1 MPIIVH
7 RTVIPAGQ
15 YVGLPRKIG
24 NANTNRRT
32 SRKAGFFAH
41 IRFSEIFPLDFLIA
55 FY

>member
-24 NANTNRRT
+24 NANISKNQ
-32 SRKAGFFAH
+32 SKGCFFCAYPV
-41 IRFSEIFPLDFLIA
+41 F
-55 FY
+55 

>member
-32 SRKAGFFAH
+32 SRKAVFLCISGFLKYSH
-41 IRFSEIFPLDFLIA
+41 
-55 FY
+55 

>member
-1 MPIIVH
+1 MPIAVH

-32 SRKAGFFAH
+32 RLRSGSFLRISGFLKYSH
-41 IRFSEIFPLDFLIA
+41 
-55 FY
+55 